1 MTPMTPEF
9 RKAVEDTI
17 AWLESAPA
25 DHTRGSLARDRYNEE
40 IVPLSES
47 AVAWCAL
54 GGLIKR
60 CASRV
65 PVLELPDQIRFSIAT
80 ANDLHGPVAAAR
92 ELRKLLEGEQPHEME
107 NMK

>member
-17 AWLESAPA
+17 AWLESNPA
-25 DHTRGSLARDRYNEE
+25 DHTRGSFARDRYNQT
-40 IVPLSES
+40 VSLRSDL
-47 AVAWCAL
+47 AVAWCAI

-60 CASRV
+60 YDSSV
-65 PVLELPDQIRFSIAT
+65 FELPGETRNSIVA